1 MFVVAGEALMDVFT
15 GAATPTGNALDAR
28 IGGSPLNVAI
38 GLARLGQRVAF
49 LGGLSSGA
57 LGQRLEAALQ
67 AEGVSLECVHRSA
80 APTTLG
86 LVGLDAHGVADYA
99 FYGEGAADR
108 SLPLAALEHLP
119 ATASALHVGSYT
131 MVVGET
137 ARTQRT
143 LVDQVRGRLLVSYD
157 PNLRLN
163 VEPDIEIWRGTLAW
177 MLPRADVLKLSD
189 EDLGLLHP
197 GADRATLAGQ
207 WLAAGAGLVALTRG
221 GEGALAW
228 RLRPGSTTEIETF
241 EIAPVKVQVV
251 DTVGAGDTFQAAL
264 LTRLA
269 ELGAATPAALR
280 ALSAEGVRDALGF
293 AARAAAI
300 TCSRRG
306 ADLPRRGEL
315 QPAAGA

>member
-15 GAATPTGNALDAR
+15 GAATPTGIAMDAR
-28 IGGSPLNVAI
+28 IGGSPLNVAM
-38 GLARLGQRVAF
+38 GLARLGQPVAF

-57 LGQRLEAALQ
+57 LGQRLEEALRS
-67 AEGVSLECVHRSA
+67 EGVSLQCVHRSA

-108 SLPLAALEHLP
+108 TLPLAALEHLP
-119 ATASALHVGSYT
+119 PAASAIHVGSYT

-137 ARTQRT
+137 ARTQRA
-143 LVDQVRGRLLVSYD
+143 LVEQSRGRRLVSYD

-163 VEPDIEIWRGTLAW
+163 VEPDIEVWRDTLAW
-177 MLPRADVLKLSD
+177 MLPRTDVLKLSD

-197 GADRATLAGQ
+197 GADRDALAGR
-207 WLAAGAGLVALTRG
+207 WLAEGAGLVALTRG
-221 GEGALAW
+221 GAGAIAW
-228 RLRPGSTTEIETF
+228 RLRPGSATEMERF
-241 EIAPVKVQVV
+241 EVEPVKVAVV

-264 LTRLA
+264 LARLA
-269 ELGAATPAALR
+269 ELEAATPAGVR
-280 ALSAEGVRDALGF
+280 ALASEKVRDVLGF
-293 AARAAAI
+293 ATRAAAI

-315 QPAAGA
+315 QPERAG

>member
-15 GAATPTGNALDAR
+15 GPATPTGIALDAR
-28 IGGSPLNVAI
+28 IGGSPLNVAM
-38 GLARLGQRVAF
+38 GLARLGQPVAF

-57 LGQRLEAALQ
+57 LGQRLEAALD
-67 AEGVSLECVHRSA
+67 AEGVSLACVHRSA

-108 SLPLAALEHLP
+108 SLPLAALERLP
-119 ATASALHVGSYT
+119 DTARAVHVGSYT

-137 ARTQRT
+137 ARTQRA

-163 VEPDIEIWRGTLAW
+163 VEPDIEVWRAALAW
-177 MLPRADVLKLSD
+177 MLPRTDVLKLSD
-189 EDLGLLHP
+189 EDLGLLYP
-197 GADRATLAGQ
+197 GADRDVLAGQ

-221 GEGALAW
+221 GEGAVAW
-228 RLRPGSTTEIETF
+228 RLRQGSATELETF
-241 EIAPVKVQVV
+241 EIEPVKVKVV

-264 LTRLA
+264 LARLA
-269 ELGAATPAALR
+269 ELGAAAPGALR
-280 ALSAEGVRDALGF
+280 ALSSDGVRDALGF

-306 ADLPRRGEL
+306 ADLPRRNEL
-315 QPAAGA
+315 TPAR